1 MDAITAGWRATG
13 VDGGDDSEV
22 ETAFVP
28 EGTLAVR
35 ATGDHL
41 SSPQR
46 YSAAQWS
53 RLRAAALSGQF
64 ARG

>member
-1 MDAITAGWRATG
+1 MDAITAGWRITD
-13 VDGGDDSEV
+13 VGGCDDSGV
-22 ETAFVP
+22 ETAFLP

-35 ATGDHL
+35 ATGEHL

-53 RLRAAALSGQF
+53 RLRAAARSGQYS
-64 ARG
+64 RG